1 MTVFSLYIRDCHYA
15 TIDII
20 FFKQSLQGVLA
31 PRFAERFSK
40 KYSFKQYWGWR
51 VNFPN
56 MAVLVNEKSL
66 LEKWED
72 GRDGRVTTER

>member
-1 MTVFSLYIRDCHYA
+1 MR

-31 PRFAERFSK
+31 ARFAERFSK

-51 VNFPN
+51 GR
-56 MAVLVNEKSL
+56 
-66 LEKWED
+66 ED
-72 GRDGRVTTER
+72 GRDGRVTIER